1 MVATSVAVG
10 QLPQVADFRRAYRL
24 SVWNAPRGLVQATS
38 TAGGHDFFV
47 AIYKVKMILR

>member
-38 TAGGHDFFV
+38 AAGGHDSGV
-47 AIYKVKMILR
+47 ESSLA